1 MHIIHNYLQHLNHP
15 KSPAETTSKKSQKHS
30 IIGPII
36 NRENYLISPTKYK
49 AYQIM
54 QTNSLGKYF
63 AELNDNTDAK
73 HLYPNVCF
81 LEFIKTQK
89 QVLIYVLNKK

>member
-1 MHIIHNYLQHLNHP
+1 MHNYLQHLNHS
-15 KSPAETTSKKSQKHS
+15 KSPIKTPSKKSQNTL
-30 IIGPII
+30 IEPII
-36 NRENYLISPTKYK
+36 NHENYLISSTKYK
-49 AYQIM
+49 AYQIIK
-54 QTNSLGKYF
+54 TDSLGKYF